1 MCQDGPKK
9 CHGNGMQWPSPSI
22 DLGPQAFLPKS
33 EALATSTS
41 HGTPAARIST
51 LRVLPVPVSPE
62 TSARRRGFT
71 WFHTLNCKKYSI
83 PVNSALCPNNPEHTL
98 LARPTF
104 MMRLVTLEQHGTRP
118 RPRPRRWTP
127 QWCGAMCQMRGK
139 VVRNTPKRS
148 SWTLSIGWKG
158 WASTILSCCLVLVF
172 FAFLI
177 WSSLLNDASFNLY
190 HFYPF
195 LAPNHPPIPLETPRL
210 LHPGSPP
217 AVILDGTATE
227 WNGFLQYS
235 VAGTWRAEGP
245 PYYHSWNSTNK
256 YGT

>member
-1 MCQDGPKK
+1 MITPGLISTQNMFQVQCISISMCSPAVIGKKPWQFRMCQDGPKK

-62 TSARRRGFT
+62 TSTRRRGFT

-104 MMRLVTLEQHGTRP
+104 MMRLVTLEQHGPRP
-118 RPRPRRWTP
+118 RPRPRR
-127 QWCGAMCQMRGK
+127 
-139 VVRNTPKRS
+139 
-148 SWTLSIGWKG
+148 
-158 WASTILSCCLVLVF
+158 
-172 FAFLI
+172 
-177 WSSLLNDASFNLY
+177 
-190 HFYPF
+190 
-195 LAPNHPPIPLETPRL
+195 
-210 LHPGSPP
+210 
-217 AVILDGTATE
+217 
-227 WNGFLQYS
+227 
-235 VAGTWRAEGP
+235 
-245 PYYHSWNSTNK
+245 
-256 YGT
+256 